1 LIIDGVTTDP
11 DQPVLRRLA
20 EALHQH
26 HIGAISLLRGV
37 EEQELGQALLTLATE
52 AEHAGP
58 AGKNAIPT
66 WPHVKLHPLTFDGLT
81 LAGEAPSSGRRE
93 QSTLGGELWVGLA
106 RAALMSKDGKE
117 VGADVSTEPSDVAK
131 AIDAAPRAEAYDQVI
146 VGYLENER
154 GEDAHRL
161 TSPMNCGAARRG

>member
-1 LIIDGVTTDP
+1 MTTDP

-37 EEQELGQALLTLATE
+37 EEQESAKRSAPSASE
-52 AEHAGP
+52 AEHAAA
-58 AGKNAIPT
+58 AGKTSIPHMAT
-66 WPHVKLHPLTFDGLT
+66 RQAPIPSTFDGLT
-81 LAGEAPSSGRRE
+81 LAAEAPSSGRRE

-146 VGYLENER
+146 VGYLLQI
-154 GEDAHRL
+154 AQQL
-161 TSPMNCGAARRG
+161 KTASVPTSPMNCGAARRG